1 LHGRLVETDSDG
13 YKAVDYSK
21 LPLLTIQAIKELN
34 AENDSLKQRVTELGR
49 LLTEMLA
56 KQR

>member
-13 YKAVDYSK
+13 YKAVDYSR